1 MKSYLANEVAE
12 NEFEMIEPIKEE
24 TYTYDDEGNVVGH
37 TLYDEESGI
46 ECTSTYAD
54 GRLVRERSEV
64 HTADYTYDA
73 DGNMIAYTNI
83 GDHGT
88 DRFTVSYDEQGRRIE
103 RLDSSIEELC
113 YTRIYK
119 DDLLIEEVK
128 DDVTSTYYYND
139 KKELVRWCKI
149 DGIGQFHDCETRDY
163 YDDKGRLITTKTVL
177 TADFPYNEDG
187 GPLESE
193 DDIRTEIEK
202 MEETEYLYE
211 GDDTAFTE
219 RREYTCQAE
228 TIDSFLNQTDGY
240 KKELLSVTT
249 RINEE
254 RVEGETTIRITGLM
268 TNDKPYTKT
277 IYFTRTSDGRLLKE
291 LSVLYRPEITVS
303 ECTYTYDE

>member
-1 MKSYLANEVAE
+1 MKFYLANEVAE
-12 NEFEMIEPIKEE
+12 NEFKMIEPIKEE
-24 TYTYDDEGNVVGH
+24 TYTYDDEVNIVGH

-46 ECTSTYAD
+46 TCTSTYAD
-54 GRLVRERSEV
+54 GRLVRESSDV
-64 HTADYTYDA
+64 HTADFTYDA
-73 DGNMIAYTNI
+73 DGNMIAYTSI

-88 DRFTVSYDEQGRRIE
+88 DRFTVSYDEQGRRVE
-103 RLDSSIEELC
+103 RLDSDLEEQC
-113 YTRIYK
+113 YTKIYE

-128 DDVTSTYYYND
+128 DDVTTTYFYND
-139 KKELVRWCKI
+139 KKELVRWCKM
-149 DGIGQFHDCETRDY
+149 DYFGEFHDCETRDY
-163 YDDKGRLITTKTVL
+163 YDDKGRLISSKMAL
-177 TADFPYNEDG
+177 TAGYPYDEDG

-193 DDIRTEIEK
+193 DDIRTVIEK

-254 RVEGETTIRITGLM
+254 RVEDETTIRITGLI
-268 TNDKPYTKT
+268 TNDTPDTKT
-277 IYFTRTSDGRLLKE
+277 IYFTRTADGRLLKE
-291 LSVLYRPEITVS
+291 LSVLYNPEITVI
-303 ECTYTYDE
+303 ERTYTYDE